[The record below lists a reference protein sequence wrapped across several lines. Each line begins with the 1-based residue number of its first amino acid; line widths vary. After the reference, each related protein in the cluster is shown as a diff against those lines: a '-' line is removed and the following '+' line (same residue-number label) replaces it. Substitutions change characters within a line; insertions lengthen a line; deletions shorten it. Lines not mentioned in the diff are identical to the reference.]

1 MGYGSYNANDWK
13 KLKKSK
19 NISASSTEKEIFV
32 RKEINPKFD
41 PKYIGTREAR
51 DSQDHPNSTPII
63 LGLDVT
69 GSMGYLASE
78 IASNALNETM
88 MKLYSTKAVED
99 PAIMFAA
106 YGDFLDDAPL
116 QVTQFE
122 SDIRIAE
129 QLMDLWLELH
139 GQGMVAPEYLWY
151 FAARH
156 TSLDAYEKKKKKGFL
171 FTIGDNADVRPMN
184 TARKS
189 ADDYVD
195 PEQFREVF
203 GEEPEEGMTIEKI
216 VKEASQKFEIFHLTI
231 PTAYTQNEIPEYF
244 NRLLPGHVLSLHREE
259 YKMLPEILISIM
271 QVMNGADKEEVIKSW
286 EEMKRATVKRILQQL
301 PTTKNGQE
309 IVF

>member
-1 MGYGSYNANDWK
+1 MGYGSYNASDWK
-13 KLKKSK
+13 KLKKSR
-19 NISASSTEKEIFV
+19 NISTASTEKEIFV
-32 RKEINPKFD
+32 RKSINPKFD

-51 DSQDHPNSTPII
+51 DSEDHPNSTPII

-156 TSLDAYEKKKKKGFL
+156 TTLDAFEKKHKKGFL

-184 TARKS
+184 TSRKQ

-195 PEQFREVF
+195 LEQFREVF
-203 GEEPEEGMTIEKI
+203 GEDPGEGLTLEKI
-216 VKEASQKFEIFHLTI
+216 VKEASEKFEIFHLTI
-231 PTAYTQNEIPEYF
+231 PTTYTHNEVPEYF
-244 NRLLPGHVLSLHREE
+244 KRLIPGHVLSLCGDE

-271 QVMNGADKEEVIKSW
+271 QVMNGADKNEVVKSW
-286 EEMKRATVKRILQQL
+286 EEMKRATVKRVLDQL
-301 PTTKNGQE
+301 PTTKKGE
-309 IVF
+309 GIVF